1 MRKNL
6 GVWRGWKLG
15 ECFSGDMET
24 SGCRFSSVE
33 TCHSCTLE
41 TFGVHSRYVETSV
54 AFVCLVELR
63 ARSVVGC
70 GRSVVIFFSAF
81 RGTRWLCG
89 GVGTS
94 VFAFVYIFRSVGGVL
109 SAMQH
114 RAVGGASDGGVKG
127 TPLNNPLFG

>member
-81 RGTRWLCG
+81 RGTRWLLWCYRNFRFKVCLHIPLG
-89 GVGTS
+89 WWG
-94 VFAFVYIFRSVGGVL
+94 AFGN
-109 SAMQH
+109 A
-114 RAVGGASDGGVKG
+114 A
-127 TPLNNPLFG
+127 